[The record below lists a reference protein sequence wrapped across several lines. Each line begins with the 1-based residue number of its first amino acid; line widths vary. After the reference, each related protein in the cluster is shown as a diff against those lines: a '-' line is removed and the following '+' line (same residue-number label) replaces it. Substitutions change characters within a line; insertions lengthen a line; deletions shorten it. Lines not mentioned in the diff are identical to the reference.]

1 MDQYSSKPTIN
12 LINTPDQYPIT
23 IASAKPKHHVPESS
37 ATASFL
43 GLVLCGLP
51 VEIVSAV
58 SEIGEIG
65 ESEISEIGGLR

>member
-1 MDQYSSKPTIN
+1 M
-12 LINTPDQYPIT
+12 
-23 IASAKPKHHVPESS
+23 
-37 ATASFL
+37 ASFL